1 MIDLHSNN
9 FLGNGKRPFHV
20 FRITVSMFKSRSAK
34 GKPSWHNKAVG
45 ESFLIWHDQFVQ
57 EIMFHWPMCQFPKG
71 SRHAFKSC
79 LSKKSA
85 KSVSSVERICRLN
98 DIVHI
103 CVNAAGILSHAAN
116 NCLAKTSE
124 AVSSVT
130 LSDHLWGA
138 RASPLAAMQLQIE
151 EESWIWALHLIS
163 CSFWLLV
170 KVSS

>member
-34 GKPSWHNKAVG
+34 GKPSWQNKAVG

-98 DIVHI
+98 DIY
-103 CVNAAGILSHAAN
+103 
-116 NCLAKTSE
+116 TY
-124 AVSSVT
+124 VSMLRGSSPT
-130 LSDHLWGA
+130 LPITVWRKHWRRFRLLHFRTTFGVQE
-138 RASPLAAMQLQIE
+138 PLFWLQ
-151 EESWIWALHLIS
+151 
-163 CSFWLLV
+163 CSFKLKK
-170 KVSS
+170 KVG

>member
-20 FRITVSMFKSRSAK
+20 FRITVSMFKSLSAK

-85 KSVSSVERICRLN
+85 KSVSSVERLCRLN

-130 LSDHLWGA
+130 LGMKDPPVCLLSWMQYQEEDWF
-138 RASPLAAMQLQIE
+138 LADRLLQ
-151 EESWIWALHLIS
+151 HVIS
-163 CSFWLLV
+163 VCNLCY
-170 KVSS
+170 